1 MPDEVRQARQELLRV
16 GLLGDLRID
25 GVVPDL
31 IVRSWRRSIGNSADG
46 SNPAQRFTEIDTDS
60 ILCRAADPVLDRWQ
74 SHLADTG
81 TTLFLSDRAGSIVAR
96 RASDSSERRRL
107 DSVHAAEG
115 FDYSEDSIGTNGLGT
130 SMVEKRALLV
140 SGSQHYNDA
149 LATLACAAA
158 PVCTPSGSVIGSISL
173 GGPIETANPLML
185 SLTREIGQQIE
196 ERLRSSAR
204 PQDLAL
210 AMSFTRFTNS
220 QRPTVVMDSESI
232 LANTPGLPYIGVTS
246 HVMLWE
252 LLNSHDWVASSTL
265 RLQPDG
271 TMVEVTARRVNDGP
285 RVHFVLHFA
294 DLDPMASLPLAPPH
308 LLGRS
313 PEVGSPRTPKPKQ
326 AVMIVDGPAGSGR
339 ATAAEALRDDRAADT
354 SCEHLVVGAGDAAAW
369 NRANQLLDIGTDVLF
384 RRAEEVAE
392 CEAPRL
398 AELLAKHLSA
408 SAAGKRTSVL
418 LVTVDRDRCAATV
431 GQMLDE
437 IGPAAGIQALSS
449 TPERIPGLVKQ
460 VLDRVDPGGRHTV
473 SPAALQSFVQ
483 WSWPGNMTELV
494 ATLSALV
501 KTVPSSVIE
510 RKHLPIHLQQ
520 APPRRHMTLLESA
533 EREAIIRALDAASG
547 NKSEAAELLGMGRTT
562 LYRKLRQL
570 GLDAGETSL

>member
-1 MPDEVRQARQELLRV
+1 MSDEVRQAREELMRV
-16 GLLGDLRID
+16 GLLGDVRTE

-31 IVRSWRRSIGNSADG
+31 IVRSWRRSISISADG
-46 SNPAQRFTEIDTDS
+46 ANPCQRFTEIDTDS

-81 TTLFLSDRAGSIVAR
+81 TTLFLSDRAGAIVAR
-96 RASDSSERRRL
+96 RPSDNAERRRL

-130 SMVEKRALLV
+130 SMVEKRALLI

-149 LATLACAAA
+149 LAALACAAA
-158 PVCTPSGSVIGSISL
+158 PVCTPAGSVIGSISL
-173 GGPIETANPLML
+173 GGPIESANPLML

-210 AMSFTRFTNS
+210 AMSFTRYTNS

-232 LANTPGLPYIGVTS
+232 LANNPGLPYIDVTS

-252 LLNSHDWVASSTL
+252 LLTSHDWASSGTL

-271 TMVEVTARRVNDGP
+271 TSVEVIARRVLDGP
-285 RVHFVLHFA
+285 RAHFVLHFVDLGQFASRPIESTALIGVRPQAAA
-294 DLDPMASLPLAPPH
+294 DPTA
-308 LLGRS
+308 
-313 PEVGSPRTPKPKQ
+313 VQ
-326 AVMIVDGPAGSGR
+326 AVLVVDGPAGSGR
-339 ATAAEALRDDRAADT
+339 STVAKSLRGERLSDNTFEQIVVEAGRVTDW
-354 SCEHLVVGAGDAAAW
+354 AAA
-369 NRANQLLDIGTDVLF
+369 RGLLGGGTDVLL
-384 RRAEEVAE
+384 RRAENIG
-392 CEAPRL
+392 EADTDQL
-398 AELLAKHLSA
+398 AALVGEHRSA
-408 SAAGKRTSVL
+408 SMVGQRTSTL
-418 LVTVDRDRCAATV
+418 AITADRDRCSPAV
-431 GQMLDE
+431 LEVFDE
-437 IGPAAGIQALSS
+437 IGYAARTQPLAS

-460 VLDRVDPGGRHTV
+460 VLDRVDPSGRHTM

-494 ATLSALV
+494 QTLSALV
-501 KTVPSSVIE
+501 TQVPSSVIE
-510 RKHLPIHLQQ
+510 RRHLPRHLQQ
-520 APPRRHMTLLESA
+520 APPRRRLTLLETA
-533 EREAIIRALDAASG
+533 ERDAIIRALDAASG

-562 LYRKLRQL
+562 LYRRLRQL
-570 GLDAGETSL
+570 GLDTGETSL

>member
-1 MPDEVRQARQELLRV
+1 MSDEVRQTRQELMRV
-16 GLLGDLRID
+16 GLLGDVRTD

-31 IVRSWRRSIGNSADG
+31 IVRSWRRSISISAD
-46 SNPAQRFTEIDTDS
+46 SANPCQRFTEIDTDS

-74 SHLADTG
+74 AHLADTG
-81 TTLFLSDRAGSIVAR
+81 TTLFLSDRAGAIVSR
-96 RASDSSERRRL
+96 RASDSSVRRRL

-115 FDYSEDSIGTNGLGT
+115 FDYSEESIGTNGLGT
-130 SMVEKRALLV
+130 SMVERRALLI

-173 GGPIETANPLML
+173 GGPIESANPLML

-232 LANTPGLPYIGVTS
+232 LANTPGLPYVGVTS

-252 LLNSHDWVASSTL
+252 LLNSHDWAASNTL

-271 TMVEVTARRVNDGP
+271 TMVEVMARRVIDGP

-294 DLDPMASLPLAPPH
+294 DLGQNASPPIELAHQLGVIPDIGAPP
-308 LLGRS
+308 
-313 PEVGSPRTPKPKQ
+313 PAPVPTVFVVKGS
-326 AVMIVDGPAGSGR
+326 AGSGR
-339 ATAAEALRDDRAADT
+339 ATAAESLRDAWATGDK
-354 SCEHLVVGAGDAAAW
+354 CEQIGVEVGQATAW
-369 NRANQLLDIGTDVLF
+369 AHVRELLYGGTDVLL
-384 RRAEEVAE
+384 RRAENIPETDAE
-392 CEAPRL
+392 QL
-398 AELLAKHLSA
+398 AEIVAAQQSA
-408 SAAGKRTSVL
+408 STTGWRPGAL
-418 LVTVDRDRCAATV
+418 LVTADRDRCAASV
-431 GQMLDE
+431 QAVLDG
-437 IGPAAGIQALSS
+437 IGYAAEVQPLAS

-460 VLDRVDPGGRHTV
+460 ALDRVDPGGRHTV

-483 WSWPGNMTELV
+483 WNWPGNMTELIQ
-494 ATLSALV
+494 TLAALV
-501 KTVPSSVIE
+501 KHVPTSVIE
-510 RKHLPIHLQQ
+510 RRHLPRHLQQ
-520 APPRRHMTLLESA
+520 APPRRHLTLLESA
-533 EREAIIRALDAASG
+533 ERDAIIKALDAASG

-562 LYRKLRQL
+562 LYRRLRQL
-570 GLDAGETSL
+570 GLDVGETSL

>member
-1 MPDEVRQARQELLRV
+1 MSDEVRQARQELMRV
-16 GLLGDLRID
+16 GLLGDVRTE

-31 IVRSWRRSIGNSADG
+31 IVRSWRRSISISAEG
-46 SNPAQRFTEIDTDS
+46 VNPCRRFTDIDTDS

-81 TTLFLSDRAGSIVAR
+81 TTLFLSDRAGAIVAR
-96 RASDSSERRRL
+96 RASDSSARRRL

-115 FDYSEDSIGTNGLGT
+115 FDYSEDSVGTNGLGT
-130 SMVEKRALLV
+130 SMVEKRALLI

-173 GGPIETANPLML
+173 GGPIESANPLML

-210 AMSFTRFTNS
+210 AMSFTRYTNS

-232 LANTPGLPYIGVTS
+232 LANTPGLPYIDVTS

-252 LLNSHDWVASSTL
+252 LLNSHDWASSGTL

-271 TMVEVTARRVNDGP
+271 TAVEVIARRVLDGP
-285 RVHFVLHFA
+285 RFHFVLHFA
-294 DLDPMASLPLAPPH
+294 DLGQLTSRITEPTSQLSVRPLTAA
-308 LLGRS
+308 
-313 PEVGSPRTPKPKQ
+313 KPVSTQ
-326 AVMIVDGPAGSGR
+326 AVMIVDGPSGSGR
-339 ATAAEALRDDRAADT
+339 ATRAASLRGQRLSDNKF
-354 SCEHLVVGAGDAAAW
+354 EHIVIDAGQATDWTGA
-369 NRANQLLDIGTDVLF
+369 RELLSRDTDVLL
-384 RRAEEVAE
+384 RRAENIGDVDADQ
-392 CEAPRL
+392 L
-398 AELLAKHLSA
+398 AALVGDHRSA
-408 SAAGKRTSVL
+408 SMLGQRTSA
-418 LVTVDRDRCAATV
+418 LVITADRDRCRPAVVAV
-431 GQMLDE
+431 LDE
-437 IGPAAGIQALSS
+437 IGYAARTQPLAS

-460 VLDRVDPGGRHTV
+460 VLDRVDPTGRHTM

-494 ATLSALV
+494 QTLTALV
-501 KTVPSSVIE
+501 KQVPSSVIE
-510 RKHLPIHLQQ
+510 RRHLPRHLQQ
-520 APPRRHMTLLESA
+520 APPRRRLSLLEAA
-533 EREAIIRALDAASG
+533 ERDAIIKALDAASG

-562 LYRKLRQL
+562 LYRRLRQL
-570 GLDAGETSL
+570 GLDTGETSL